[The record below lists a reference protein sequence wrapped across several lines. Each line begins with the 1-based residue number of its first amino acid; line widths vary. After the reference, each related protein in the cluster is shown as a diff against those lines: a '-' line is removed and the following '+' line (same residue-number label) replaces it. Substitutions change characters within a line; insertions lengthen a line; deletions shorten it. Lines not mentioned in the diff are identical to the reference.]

1 MAHSGQSRPP
11 ARERLLAAADALF
24 YGDGITTTGVD
35 RVVARAGVAVASL
48 YNLFGGKDNLVVAY
62 LERRDRRWRAVWDAE
77 VDRHTDP
84 TERLLAVFTAL
95 QTWDDAVGM
104 PRGCAHSAAAAQLGD
119 ARHPAHAAVREHK
132 QAIVERLTELA
143 DAAGYADPARVAA
156 EILVAYEGVLACR
169 LLGRHDA
176 IGHGRHLARAALDR
190 AARAERAAERWG

>member
-1 MAHSGQSRPP
+1 MAHPGQSRTS

-24 YGDGITTTGVD
+24 YDEGITATGVD

-77 VDRHTDP
+77 VERYVDP
-84 TERLLAVFTAL
+84 TDRILAVFTAL

-119 ARHPAHAAVREHK
+119 TRHPALAAVREHK
-132 QAIVERLTELA
+132 HAIVTRLTELA
-143 DAAGYADPARVAA
+143 DAAAYADPAGVAA
-156 EILVAYEGVLACR
+156 EIHVAYEGVLACR
-169 LLGRHDA
+169 LLGRPDA
-176 IGHGRHLARAALDR
+176 IGRGRHLARAALDR
-190 AARAERAAERWG
+190 AGRAGTGR